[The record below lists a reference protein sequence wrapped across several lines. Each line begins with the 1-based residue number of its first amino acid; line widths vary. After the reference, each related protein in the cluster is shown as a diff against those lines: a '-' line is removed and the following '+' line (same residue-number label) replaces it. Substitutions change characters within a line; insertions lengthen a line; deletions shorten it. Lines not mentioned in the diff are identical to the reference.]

1 MHGNLLTALPASMGN
16 LHNLKAFSAAGNLLT
31 AVPETLGSLRSLTS
45 LELAGNRLETLPETI
60 GNLGTAHDCQ
70 NIIRHRNL
78 RPEDVVCTASRYMD
92 TSMRC

>member
-1 MHGNLLTALPASMGN
+1 MGN
-16 LHNLKAFSAAGNLLT
+16 LHSLKAFSAAGNQLT
-31 AVPETLGSLRSLTS
+31 VLPEAMGSLQSLTS

-70 NIIRHRNL
+70 NIIRHRNSS
-78 RPEDVVCTASRYMD
+78 PEDVVCTASRYMD